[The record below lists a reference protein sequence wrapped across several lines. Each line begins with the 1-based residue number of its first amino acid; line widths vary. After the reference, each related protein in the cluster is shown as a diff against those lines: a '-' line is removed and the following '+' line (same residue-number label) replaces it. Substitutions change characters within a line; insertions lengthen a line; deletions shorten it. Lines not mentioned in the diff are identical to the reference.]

1 LDENHAIRD
10 IVTVDELAELIPSP
24 KIAAYESPQEE
35 PPVDVKNRL
44 LEQAVKF
51 WEQSTHD
58 LQKEVRELRDY
69 IDRLERQNKN
79 EKPRSISVI
88 AEPVSEPEPEQAP
101 PEKLLSRKDRHKSHR
116 IRWF

>member
-10 IVTVDELAELIPSP
+10 IVTEDELAELIPSP

-35 PPVDVKNRL
+35 PPVDAKNRL

-51 WEQSTHD
+51 WERSTHD
-58 LQKEVRELRDY
+58 LQKEVREQRDY
-69 IDRLERQNKN
+69 IDQLERQHKN

-88 AEPVSEPEPEQAP
+88 AEQVSESVQAP
-101 PEKLLSRKDRHKSHR
+101 PEEQLSRTDRHKSHR